1 MTFHTPRWVARTI
14 PVAALGLALVGGIAA
29 CSSNSKSG
37 GGNNP
42 ASGTESTSQIC
53 ADLTSQGQ
61 ALANTILGSMGSLN
75 LTDPNAAASAGPQ
88 VVSAAKAALGQLVS
102 VLHTEAGKA
111 SDANLRAS
119 LNKAADELNT
129 EIGKINSINDLETL
143 GESMG
148 GDVSNLDSFCPNAFS
163 E

>member
-1 MTFHTPRWVARTI
+1 MDGWICSVNRRRRAVRANPGADAFRERSGKISMTFHTPRWVARTI
-14 PVAALGLALVGGIAA
+14 PVAALGLALVSGLAA

-42 ASGTESTSQIC
+42 VTGGTESTSQIC

-88 VVSAAKAALGQLVS
+88 VVSAVKTALGQLVG
-102 VLHTEAGKA
+102 VLHAEAGK
-111 SDANLRAS
+111 
-119 LNKAADELNT
+119 
-129 EIGKINSINDLETL
+129 
-143 GESMG
+143 
-148 GDVSNLDSFCPNAFS
+148 
-163 E
+163 